1 MLIKAIKY
9 LAVIFVVFLSCTVP
23 YVWSV
28 IKQSGVNTALNFEV
42 PHKEKSYVNFEEGSL
57 LKTREFKYFREFST
71 DQRFD
76 KYIYKNLKVDAEVIE
91 VEEDFKL
98 ESLRRN
104 QCFSTRCLQ
113 FKVSFPEIPVLLSKG
128 LIGIEDYRFL
138 DHFGLDPISIL
149 RALYH
154 DVKAGKLVQGGSTLT
169 QQLAKNLFFT
179 NEKTLV
185 RKLKEAIV
193 AVYIESKFDKSDILR
208 TYFNEVFWGS
218 LQGIRIKGVQ
228 AASQVYF
235 GKEVGSLDPY
245 ESSILVSMLKGPG
258 YYHPIRR
265 TQRLRKRADF
275 IFSKLGKLEL
285 YSTKGEKWSNEQWD
299 TWLKRLNDLQSSNVL
314 ESIYI
319 VSSDKLSSSQY
330 RKYKLIL
337 ASKALLKSKYDVNK
351 NLSVKA
357 IFGNPKSQNF
367 YYSRFER
374 DLERSL
380 NLEKHQ
386 IGSTIKPIIYNLL
399 TKLGLSP
406 EDEIET
412 EKITMDL
419 ISGKWTPRESHK
431 VEEKIISIERALRES
446 LNIPVIRAVQKVGF
460 DKFEELL
467 SNRIPDIKKPLS
479 EYPAQLLGAVELSIS
494 ELFEVY
500 LAFVKDECHS
510 GMKIINVLSDPRK
523 TTIKRAVSK
532 ELSKQ
537 EFFGKTGTTNKGI
550 DNWFIGFDGHD
561 LFVIWTG
568 YEGNRNEIKSL
579 PLYGSSTSFKIYQDI
594 ILYSGKRIGARNCT
608 F

>member
-1 MLIKAIKY
+1 VLIKAIKY
-9 LAVIFVVFLSCTVP
+9 IFIIFIVFLSCTVP
-23 YVWSV
+23 YIWSV
-28 IKQSGVNTALNFEV
+28 IKQSGVNTALNFEI
-42 PHKEKSYVNFEEGSL
+42 PNKEKTYVGFEEGSL

-76 KYIYKNLKVDAEVIE
+76 KFIYKNLKVDKDIIE

-98 ESLRRN
+98 ESLRKN

-193 AVYIESKFDKSDILR
+193 AVYIESKFEKSDILR

-235 GKEVGSLDPY
+235 GKEVGSLSPY

-265 TQRLRKRADF
+265 TERLRKRADF

-285 YSTKGEKWSNEQWD
+285 YNAAGEKWGNSDWNN
-299 TWLKRLNDLQSSNVL
+299 WLSRLRDLQSSNIL
-314 ESIYI
+314 EAIYI
-319 VSSDKLSSSQY
+319 VSSDQLTPSQY

-337 ASKALLKSKYDVNK
+337 ASKSLLRSKTDVNK

-357 IFGNPKSQNF
+357 IFGNPKNKSF

-380 NLEKHQ
+380 NVEKHQ

-399 TKLGLSP
+399 TKLGVKP
-406 EDEIET
+406 EDEVELG
-412 EKITMDL
+412 KLTMNL
-419 ISGKWTPRESHK
+419 ISGKWTPRESHEVKEK
-431 VEEKIISIERALRES
+431 VITYERALRES
-446 LNIPVIRAVQKVGF
+446 LNIPVIKAVQSVGF
-460 DKFEELL
+460 EKFESLL
-467 SNRIPDIKKPLS
+467 EERIPEIKKPLS

-494 ELFEVY
+494 ELFGVY
-500 LAFVKDECHS
+500 LAFVEDECKT
-510 GMKIINVLSDPRK
+510 GMKIINVLSDPSK
-523 TTIKRAVSK
+523 TTIKRAVSR

>member
-1 MLIKAIKY
+1 MLIKGLKY
-9 LAVIFVVFLSCTVP
+9 IFILIVIILSCTVP
-23 YVWSV
+23 YVWNV
-28 IKQSGVNTALNFEV
+28 IRESGVNTALNF
-42 PHKEKSYVNFEEGSL
+42 SYTNKDKQYVSFEEGSL
-57 LKTREFKYFREFST
+57 LKTVEFKYFREFST
-71 DQRFD
+71 DQRFN
-76 KYIYKNLKVDAEVIE
+76 KYIYKNLNSDKDISEVI
-91 VEEDFKL
+91 EDFKL
-98 ESLRRN
+98 EGLRRN
-104 QCFSTRCLQ
+104 ECQRTRCLQ

-169 QQLAKNLFFT
+169 QQLAKNLFFS
-179 NEKTLV
+179 NEKTLI
-185 RKLKEAIV
+185 RKVKEAII
-193 AVYIESKFDKSDILR
+193 AVYIESKIEKSDILR

-235 GKEVGSLDPY
+235 GKEVENLNAY
-245 ESSILVSMLKGPG
+245 ESSILVSMLKGPS

-265 TQRLRKRADF
+265 TERLRSRADF
-275 IFSKLGKLEL
+275 IFSKLGSLGL
-285 YSTKGEKWSNEQWD
+285 YSKDTKKWKDIDWSKWVERLKYLQNSNI
-299 TWLKRLNDLQSSNVL
+299 L
-314 ESIYI
+314 EAIYI
-319 VSSDKLSSSQY
+319 VSSEDGSASQY
-330 RKYKLIL
+330 RKFKLIL
-337 ASKALLKSKYDVNK
+337 ASKTLLESKSDINK

-357 IFGNPKSQNF
+357 IFGNPNNQNF

-374 DLERSL
+374 DLQRSL
-380 NLEKHQ
+380 NSEKHQ
-386 IGSTIKPIIYNLL
+386 IGSTIKPIVYNLL
-399 TKLGLSP
+399 TKQGLSLDDKV
-406 EDEIET
+406 EMSAL
-412 EKITMDL
+412 TMNL
-419 ISGKWTPRESHK
+419 ISGEWTPRESHK
-431 VEEKIISIERALRES
+431 VEEEFITYERALRES
-446 LNIPVIRAVQKVGF
+446 LNVPVIKAVQKVGF
-460 DKFEELL
+460 NEFEE
-467 SNRIPDIKKPLS
+467 SMEKIIPRIKKPLS

-494 ELFEVY
+494 ELFGVY
-500 LAFVKDECHS
+500 LDFVKDECQT
-510 GMKIINVLSDPRK
+510 GMKVINVLSDPTK

-579 PLYGSSTSFKIYQDI
+579 PLYGSSTSFKIFQDI
-594 ILYSGKRIGARNCT
+594 ILYSGKRIGTRNCT